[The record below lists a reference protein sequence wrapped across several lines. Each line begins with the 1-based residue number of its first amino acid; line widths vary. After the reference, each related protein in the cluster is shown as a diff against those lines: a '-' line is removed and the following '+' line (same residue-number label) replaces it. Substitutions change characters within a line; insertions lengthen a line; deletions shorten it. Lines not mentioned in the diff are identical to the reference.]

1 MKAEY
6 INHMGD
12 DLTVVNAARV
22 SFDKQSEWDE
32 NVNEKFELSKSLSE
46 RDSRLLHYLGS
57 HNHWT
62 PFSHPQITLR
72 ETVPIFV
79 SRQRFKHVVGFSY
92 NEVSRRYVD
101 SDPEFYTPKVWRG
114 RAENKKQGSSEEI
127 IDPGSLYLFDT
138 WQEELYDFYYEVKQ
152 YYNYLINKGVAPE
165 QARMVLPQSM
175 YTSYYVTG
183 SLAAWARAY
192 NLRSSED
199 AQSEIRELASQWKDI
214 IEPLY
219 PVSWK
224 VLTNA

>member
-22 SFDKQSEWDE
+22 SFDKQSEWNE

-46 RDSRLLHYLGS
+46 RDSRLLHYLGN

-114 RAENKKQGSSEEI
+114 RAENKKQGSSNEE
-127 IDPGSLYLFDT
+127 IDPGSLYLFDS
-138 WQEELYDFYYEVKQ
+138 WQEELNDFYFEAKQ
-152 YYNYLINKGVAPE
+152 YYNYLIDKGVAPE
-165 QARMVLPQSM
+165 QARMVLLFLLLLLL
-175 YTSYYVTG
+175 VF
-183 SLAAWARAY
+183 L
-192 NLRSSED
+192 LF
-199 AQSEIRELASQWKDI
+199 
-214 IEPLY
+214 
-219 PVSWK
+219 
-224 VLTNA
+224 